1 MKLMN
6 STFTKRALMVGLL
19 AGSGLLTA
27 SAFATSAGSFDGK
40 GACEMRHGH
49 KTHAKWGEHRA
60 ERLSVLMEKLKLQPG
75 QESAWNAFTSAKQTR
90 PRHMGG
96 DRSAKRAEFAKL
108 TTPQR
113 LDKMLAM
120 SDMRHARMVERTQ
133 AIKTFYAQLTPE
145 QQSVFDAETVQ
156 HRHQGHEGH
165 HNHRD
170 HKGQQDHREQS

>member
-27 SAFATSAGSFDGK
+27 SAFAMPAGGFDGK
-40 GACEMRHGH
+40 GTCEMRHGH

-60 ERLSVLMEKLKLQPG
+60 ARLSALKEKLKLQPS
-75 QESAWNAFTSAKQTR
+75 QESAWNSFASANQ
-90 PRHMGG
+90 PEQRHTGG
-96 DRSAKRAEFAKL
+96 DRQARRAEFAKL

-120 SDMRHARMVERTQ
+120 SDGRHAKMVERTQ
-133 AIKTFYAQLTPE
+133 AIKTFYAQLTPG
-145 QQSVFDAETVQ
+145 QQSVFDAETMQ

-165 HNHRD
+165 RD
-170 HKGQQDHREQS
+170 HHDRKGQQDHRQQS